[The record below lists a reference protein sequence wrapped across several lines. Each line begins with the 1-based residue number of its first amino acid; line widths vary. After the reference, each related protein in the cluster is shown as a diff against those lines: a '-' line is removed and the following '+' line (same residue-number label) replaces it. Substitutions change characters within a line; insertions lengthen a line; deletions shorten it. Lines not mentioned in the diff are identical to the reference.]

1 MLTYKKRNIKSRTW
15 RKFQIISTCS
25 LFALV
30 TSCSPQKKLARLVKK
45 HPELV
50 RQDTIK
56 IVDTIYVQQV
66 NIDTVTKIIEHDSV
80 IVINNDKVLLR
91 YFYDTLR
98 QEIYHDV
105 TCKEDTVIYE
115 KEIVHD
121 VIEMKP
127 NYTTFWWVLILSI
140 LVAFLIWKNR
150 K

>member
-1 MLTYKKRNIKSRTW
+1 MDIIAINPPKKLLLIA
-15 RKFQIISTCS
+15 TCA
-25 LFALV
+25 LFALT
-30 TSCSPQKKLARLVKK
+30 TSCSPQKKLNRLVKK

-56 IVDTIYVQQV
+56 IVDTIYIQQV

-80 IVINNDKVLLR
+80 VVINNDKVLLK

-115 KEIVHD
+115 REIVHD
-121 VIEMKP
+121 TIEVKP

-140 LVAFLIWKNR
+140 LVAFLFWKNR

>member
-1 MLTYKKRNIKSRTW
+1 MIRTW
-15 RKFQIISTCS
+15 RKFRTVGICAAACCII
-25 LFALV
+25 A
-30 TSCSPQKKLARLVKK
+30 SCSPQKKLARLVKK

-66 NIDTVTKIIEHDSV
+66 NIDTVTKIVEHDSV
-80 IVINNDKVLLR
+80 VVINNDKVYLK

-140 LVAFLIWKNR
+140 LVAFLFWKNR